1 MNIQEKN
8 ILKIIA
14 THNVKNQ
21 RILVSLSNH
30 SLGIVNRSVKYLRE
44 NNFIDNDL
52 SISKK
57 GQEYL
62 EIHRPKN
69 AIILAAGFGMRMVP
83 INMNV
88 PKAFLE
94 VKSQILI
101 ERLILQLRSK
111 GILEIYIVVGFQKEK
126 FEYLIDKYGV
136 KLIVNSEYATKNNLY
151 SLALAR
157 KYVGDSYIVPCD
169 LYAKINPFESY
180 ELYSYYMISD
190 KLIDKAE
197 IRVNR
202 NLELV
207 KTKTKGNKIFGIT
220 YITKEDSKT
229 IIKNLEKYSKER
241 TYDFSFWEET
251 LFNKNK
257 MILFAKIISDND
269 IVEINTYED
278 LLILDEYSKSLKSEP
293 IEKIILALNIS
304 LTDIKNIKILK
315 KGMTNRSFLFEV
327 NNKKYIMRI
336 PGEGTDKLISRKEE
350 KEVYEII
357 NNKEISDDV
366 IYIDAKNG
374 YKITKFIP
382 NGRSCDINNI
392 EDLKMC
398 MAFLKK
404 FHNLKLKV
412 LHKFDIFK
420 KINFYEK
427 LWGENLSA
435 YSDYEETKNNI
446 FTLKKYIEK
455 NIDKEILTHVDAVPD
470 NFLIFDENI
479 RLLDWEYAAMQDPH
493 IDIAMFSIYALYDRE
508 EIDRLIDIYFEN
520 NCEKRIKLKI
530 YCYVAVCGLLWS
542 NWCEYKRNLGVE
554 FGEYSLQQYRY
565 AKEYYK
571 IVIDELNENDVRS

>member
-404 FHNLKLKV
+404 FHSLKLKV